1 MSRKEFM
8 QQLNR
13 LLADI
18 PESDRQDA
26 IAYYNDYFDE
36 AGPENEAEVI
46 QELGSPGKVAATI
59 KAGMGTAPGRGE
71 FTENGYQDSRFK
83 ERTQVPAYKA
93 EQEGRQRR
101 GTGRWALIIILLIFA
116 SPLLLGF
123 GGGILGL
130 VAGIFAAILGIYVAF
145 AAAGIGLAAG
155 GIAAFA
161 AGVAK
166 CIVSPAN
173 GLISIGTG
181 MVLLAVGLL
190 LFAVFVWLTFKVTP
204 RVFRSVINWFSRIM
218 HRGRGGESDEKAV

>member
-83 ERTQVPAYKA
+83 ERTQVPAYKSRTGGQA
-93 EQEGRQRR
+93 EERNGKV
-101 GTGRWALIIILLIFA
+101 GADYHPADLC
-116 SPLLLGF
+116 
-123 GGGILGL
+123 
-130 VAGIFAAILGIYVAF
+130 F
-145 AAAGIGLAAG
+145 AAAAWIRRRDTRTCGRRLCSDPGDLCGVCRCGNRSGSRRDCSLCG
-155 GIAAFA
+155 GSRKMYRITREWTDLYRYRHGAS
-161 AGVAK
+161 GSRTVA
-166 CIVSPAN
+166 
-173 GLISIGTG
+173 
-181 MVLLAVGLL
+181 
-190 LFAVFVWLTFKVTP
+190 FAVFVWLTFKVTP